1 MYKEKILV
9 VDDEE
14 EIRELISKY
23 LRKENM
29 EITQAE
35 NGEKALQ
42 LIKKN
47 EFDLVVLDI
56 MMEGIDGFE
65 VLKKLRADNQYLHVI
80 ILSAREED
88 YDKVLGL
95 GLGADDY
102 MTKPFSPNEL
112 IARVR
117 SHLRRSKISKDKF
130 SGKKDIINSGSF
142 KVDLKSYRVLKN
154 GLELDLSTRELKLFK
169 FFLENPDRVFTK
181 QQIYNNVWE
190 DGYFDEN
197 TLMVYISHLREKI
210 EDNPNKPV
218 FIKTVWGIGYKYSLE
233 EGK

>member
-23 LRKENM
+23 LQKENM
-29 EITQAE
+29 DITQAE

-42 LIKKN
+42 LFKKN
-47 EFDLVVLDI
+47 EFDLIILDI

-65 VLKKLRADNQYLHVI
+65 VLKKIRTDNQFLHVI

-117 SHLRRSKISKDKF
+117 SQLRRSKISKDKF
-130 SGKKDIINSGSF
+130 SGKNDIIDSGCF
-142 KVDLKSYRVLKN
+142 KVDLKSYKVLKN
-154 GLELDLSTRELKLFK
+154 GIELDLSTREFKLFK
-169 FFLENPDRVFTK
+169 FFIENPDRVFTK
-181 QQIYNNVWE
+181 QQVYNNVWE

-210 EDNPNKPV
+210 EDNPNKPI

-233 EGK
+233 

>member
-23 LRKENM
+23 LQKENM
-29 EITQAE
+29 DIIQAE

-47 EFDLVVLDI
+47 EFDLVILDI

-65 VLKKLRADNQYLHVI
+65 VLKKIRNDNQYLHVI

-102 MTKPFSPNEL
+102 MTKPFNPNEL

-117 SHLRRSKISKDKF
+117 SQLRRSKISKDKF
-130 SGKKDIINSGSF
+130 SGKNDIIDSGSF
-142 KVDLKSYRVLKN
+142 KVDLKSYKVLKN
-154 GLELDLSTRELKLFK
+154 GKELDLSAREFKLLK
-169 FFLENPDRVFTK
+169 FFIENPDRVFTK
-181 QQIYNNVWE
+181 QQVYNNVWE

-210 EDNPNKPV
+210 EDNPNKPI

-233 EGK
+233 